1 MIDFKNCKND
11 KERSDLIRETIS
23 RICYNALIAEFGE
36 DNVRYALH
44 ELGVG
49 ENGKKMS
56 KGTVIVAIDQTDKD
70 GFSVQSVT
78 SLCPTVHKWNETTT
92 ARKITPAILFS
103 DIEEAIKEAD
113 KRAATAEE
121 TKKKLLEI
129 KEKRIA
135 ENKAK
140 KGK

>member
-1 MIDFKNCKND
+1 MIDFKDCKTEKDRDN
-11 KERSDLIRETIS
+11 LIRETIS
-23 RICYNALIAEFGE
+23 KICYNALIAEFGE
-36 DNVRYALH
+36 VRYAEH

-56 KGTVIVAIDQTDKD
+56 KGTVIVAIDRNDKD
-70 GFSVQSVT
+70 GFPVQSVV
-78 SLCPTVHKWNETTT
+78 SFCPIVHKCSETTT
-92 ARKITPAILFS
+92 ARKTTPAILLP
-103 DIEEAIKEAD
+103 DIDEAIEEAN
-113 KRAATAEE
+113 KRAAAMEE
-121 TKKKLLEI
+121 KQKKLQEL